1 MEAMELFVTLPLL
14 AGWLGRMPD
23 LSDFA
28 DMVGNLKVFL
38 IYLVL
43 VWTLGALGEEI
54 DYRRPPDLRREWPRQ
69 WKGATKFASNKD
81 RSLVVT
87 SVTCLTGLSS

>member
-1 MEAMELFVTLPLL
+1 LRPQSWRKALLLGVAAGVGMEAMELFVTLPLL
-14 AGWLGRMPD
+14 ARWLGRMPD

-54 DYRRPPDLRREWPRQ
+54 DYRRPPRLEARMASPMERRDEIRE
-69 WKGATKFASNKD
+69 
-81 RSLVVT
+81 
-87 SVTCLTGLSS
+87 